1 MRLEPRLK
9 WLLALCLAGLPWTA
23 ALSQQTARQQT
34 PREVQVAIVIDDL
47 GNLYAES
54 MRVLELPGPVSVAI
68 LPYTPHSKTIARI
81 AHNLG
86 RDVLVHMPMQ
96 AHSNKSLGP
105 GGLLASMDQQELS
118 EKVRAALHAV
128 PHAQGLNNH
137 MGSLLTEQPKSMTW
151 LMHTLKQE
159 HKHFLDSR
167 TTALTQAAH
176 SAQAINLP
184 HTSRDVFLDNVLS
197 EKAIGQQFDLLIEKA
212 HQNGTAVAIGHPNPL
227 TLKVL
232 EARLPG
238 LKKRGVRLV
247 NLSQVIRL
255 QQQHHLASA
264 KSEELVI
271 GTIAQ

>member
-1 MRLEPRLK
+1 MRFDPRLK
-9 WLLALCLAGLPWTA
+9 WLLAFCCAWLPWTA
-23 ALSQQTARQQT
+23 AFSQLEPRQQA
-34 PREVQVAIVIDDL
+34 PREVLVAIVIDDL

-68 LPYTPHSKTIARI
+68 LPYTPHSKAIARI

-105 GGLLASMDQQELS
+105 GGLVASMERNELA
-118 EKVRAALHAV
+118 EKVRSALRAV
-128 PHAQGLNNH
+128 PHAQGLSNH
-137 MGSLLTEQPKSMTW
+137 MGSFLTEQAQSMAW

-159 HKHFLDSR
+159 RKHFFDSR

-197 EKAIGQQFDLLIEKA
+197 EKAIQQQFDLLLEKA
-212 HQNGTAVAIGHPNPL
+212 HQNGTAVAIGHPYPL

-255 QQQHHLASA
+255 QQGQQASSV

>member
-1 MRLEPRLK
+1 MRFDPRLK
-9 WLLALCLAGLPWTA
+9 WLLGFCCVWLPWTA
-23 ALSQQTARQQT
+23 ALSQQA

-47 GNLYAES
+47 GNLYEES
-54 MRVLELPGPVSVAI
+54 IRVLELPGPVSVAI
-68 LPYTPHSKTIARI
+68 LPYTPHSKAIARI

-105 GGLLASMDQQELS
+105 GGLLASMHRDELA
-118 EKVRAALHAV
+118 EKVRAALAAV
-128 PHAQGLNNH
+128 PHAQGLSNH
-137 MGSLLTEQPKSMTW
+137 MGSLLTEQPTPMAW
-151 LMHTLKQE
+151 LMRTLKQE
-159 HKHFLDSR
+159 QKHFFDSR
-167 TTALTQAAH
+167 TTALTQAAY

-184 HTSRDVFLDNVLS
+184 HTSRDVFLDNVLT
-197 EKAIGQQFDLLIEKA
+197 EKAIEQQFDLLIEKA

-227 TLKVL
+227 TLKIL

-238 LKKRGVRLV
+238 LKRQGVRLV

-255 QQQHHLASA
+255 QKGQNTTTAT
-264 KSEELVI
+264 SEGLVI

>member
-1 MRLEPRLK
+1 MRLDPRLK
-9 WLLALCLAGLPWTA
+9 WLLALCCAWLPWTA
-23 ALSQQTARQQT
+23 ALSQQGSGQQA
-34 PREVQVAIVIDDL
+34 PREVQIAIVIDDL

-68 LPYTPHSKTIARI
+68 LPHTPHSKTIARI

-105 GGLLASMDQQELS
+105 GGLLASMDRQELTD
-118 EKVRAALHAV
+118 KVRAALRAV
-128 PHAQGLNNH
+128 PHAQGLSNH
-137 MGSLLTEQPKSMTW
+137 MGSFLTEQPKSMAW

-159 HKHFLDSR
+159 QKHFFDSR

-197 EKAIGQQFDLLIEKA
+197 EKVIGQQFDLLIEKA

-227 TLKVL
+227 TLKIL
-232 EARLPG
+232 EARLPR
-238 LKKRGVRLV
+238 LKKHGVRLV

-255 QQQHHLASA
+255 QQQHHSSTA